1 MLLLLF
7 CYISIRPLASRS
19 SGILRERHSRACGGY
34 PMLVNWGPSDDLD
47 GVVSAPSL
55 HLDRQKF
62 YWPTREIHLRH
73 AHKIGLHG
81 ELRRSHLERA
91 AACRYARAKRSI
103 TLMMA

>member
-1 MLLLLF
+1 MKTHIQNIEHDRNKAAHVLLF
-7 CYISIRPLASRS
+7 AEDTSSILAN
-19 SGILRERHSRACGGY
+19 SGPA
-34 PMLVNWGPSDDLD
+34 DDLD

-62 YWPTREIHLRH
+62 YWPTREMHLRH
-73 AHKIGLHG
+73 AHTNGLHG

-91 AACRYARAKRSI
+91 SACRYARAKRSI